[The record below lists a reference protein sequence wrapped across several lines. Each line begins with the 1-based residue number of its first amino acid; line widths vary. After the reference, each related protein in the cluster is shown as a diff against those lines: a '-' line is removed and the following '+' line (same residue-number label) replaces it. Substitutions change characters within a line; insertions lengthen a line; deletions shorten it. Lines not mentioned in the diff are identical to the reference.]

1 MKTEYEILSTKLE
14 ILLGEFSN
22 HVFPRPVTLEELEE
36 YLKIKVDRMQFYRN
50 RSKNEYGTEDV
61 IIGIYTDLIDEN
73 YNKVV
78 IEITLELDE
87 KDKIIQV
94 LEVGEYVIIDEY

>member
-1 MKTEYEILSTKLE
+1 MEASYEMLNAKLE

-22 HVFPRPVTLEELEE
+22 HVFPRPVTLEEFQE
-36 YLKIKVDRMQFYRN
+36 YLKIKIDRRQFYQN
-50 RSKNEYGTEDV
+50 KFYNEYGTEDTIV
-61 IIGIYTDLIDEN
+61 GVYTDLIDEN

-87 KDKIIQV
+87 KDRIVQIV
-94 LEVGEYVIIDEY
+94 EVGEYIIRK